1 MSRRILI
8 TGASIAG
15 NALAW
20 WLLRAGNDVVVVER
34 APEFRDGGQNVDVR
48 GAARTVLRRMGL
60 EQAVDALGTGETGVA
75 FVDEAG
81 ETFAEFDLE
90 DLGDDGPTADLEILR
105 GDLAR
110 LFYDACRDRAEY
122 RFGDAIAAVESGGD
136 AAHVTFQGGG
146 QEAFDLV
153 VVAEGVGSDTRERV
167 FPGENDPRWLDV
179 LMGYFTIPKGP
190 GDGDVARW
198 YNAPG
203 GRSVFL
209 RPDQKGTTRAVL
221 TRQGPTDG
229 EQELQPD
236 EQKRFL
242 AEEFAGAGWET
253 DRVLA
258 GLQAADDFYFDV
270 LRQVRMPR
278 WSHGRVVLLG
288 DAAWCVTPL
297 GGAGA
302 TLAIVG
308 AYVLAGELSRSDG
321 HEAAFGAYEAV
332 LRPFVDTVQDVPKFG
347 PRMAQPHSRWGLAF
361 QRTVLGIVAKPG
373 IRQVVKPLF
382 SSSADEFHVPD
393 YGGTPGG

>member
-1 MSRRILI
+1 MGRRILL

-20 WLLRAGNDVVVVER
+20 WLLREGNHVVVVER
-34 APEFRDGGQNVDVR
+34 APAFRDGGQNVDVR
-48 GAARTVLRRMGL
+48 GAARTVLKRMGL
-60 EQAVDALGTGETGVA
+60 EQAVDALGTGEKGVA

-81 ETFAEFDLE
+81 EVFAEFDLE
-90 DLGDDGPTADLEILR
+90 SLGDDGPTAELEILR

-110 LFYDACRDRAEY
+110 LFYDACRGRAEY
-122 RFGDAIAAVESGGD
+122 RFGDSIAAVESAGD
-136 AAHVTFQGGG
+136 AAHVTFRSGRE
-146 QEAFDLV
+146 EAFDLV
-153 VVAEGVGSDTRERV
+153 VVAEGVGSDTRDLV

-179 LMGYFTIPKGP
+179 LMGYFTIPKGA

-229 EQELQPD
+229 EQDLEPD

-242 AEEFAGAGWET
+242 MEEFAGAGWET

-258 GLQAADDFYFDV
+258 GLEASDDFYFDV

-278 WSHGRVVLLG
+278 WSRERVVLLG

-308 AYVLAGELSRSDG
+308 AYVLAGELSRNGD
-321 HEAAFGAYEAV
+321 HAAAFATYEAV
-332 LRPFVDTVQDVPKFG
+332 LRPFVDRVQDVPKFG
-347 PRMAQPHSRWGLAF
+347 PRMAQPHSRWGVAF
-361 QRTVLGIVAKPG
+361 QRTVLGIVARPG

-382 SSSADEFHVPD
+382 SSSADEFELPEYAV
-393 YGGTPGG
+393 TPGA